1 MSANNGSGYP
11 AFMKKK
17 PGYLAAIDIFNTLE
31 FIKRV
36 YAWEE
41 NYIITEITAVI
52 TEIPDIPNKIGLR
65 TNQYPEEI
73 LIMSNGDV
81 RSLANYFETDLSEQ
95 WVGKSIE
102 ISLIE
107 REFEST
113 PVWGMSVRGY
123 DEAAHDAFDLNQ
135 GE

>member
-17 PGYLAAIDIFNTLE
+17 AGYLAAIDIFNTLE

-41 NYIITEITAVI
+41 DSIITEITEVI
-52 TEIPDIPNKIGLR
+52 TEIPGIANKIGLR
-65 TNQYPEEI
+65 TKQYPEEL

-81 RSLANYFETDLSEQ
+81 RGLANYFETDLSEQ
-95 WVGKSIE
+95 WVGEPIE
-102 ISLIE
+102 ISLVE

-113 PVWGMSVRGY
+113 PVWGMSVQGY
-123 DEAAHDAFDLNQ
+123 DGPVTDAFDLNQ